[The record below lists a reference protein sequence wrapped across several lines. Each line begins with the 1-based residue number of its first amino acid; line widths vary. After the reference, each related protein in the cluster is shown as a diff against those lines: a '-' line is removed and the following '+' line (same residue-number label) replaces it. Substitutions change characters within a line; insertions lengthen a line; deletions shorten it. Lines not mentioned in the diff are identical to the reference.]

1 MLQAKNS
8 RTALTKQDLSIL
20 IGNSLDHFDTAIYSF
35 IAPVIS
41 EIFFPNYDP
50 IVSLILTYSV
60 FASSLFT
67 RPIGSIVFSVVARN
81 KGAALALSY
90 SLIGLSITTIA
101 IGFIPTY
108 AVLGCFAPFIL
119 TIFRMLQGIFAEGEK
134 AIAKLY
140 ILENKLHVQAVKAST
155 LYQFSSMVGI
165 ILASF
170 AGTLLINY
178 NYSNYWRLCFILGG
192 GSGIIGY
199 NLRKYVYRVEMD
211 QVKPLYYEIRLV
223 RDNKLKI
230 FSVAVVSC
238 FSYVTYSIV
247 FIVMN
252 NFVPGITSISL
263 ELMMSYNIILLVVDA
278 GMLLLIGY
286 LIREYNSTRVMMIST
301 AVLFITIVPL
311 WRNIDGSGLWYVN
324 FVRLWIITI
333 GVFFT
338 CSINVWIDSLF
349 ENEDKYL
356 LSGIGEAIG
365 SSIGRLTPILCM
377 MLWHFTKFS
386 ISIALYIAI
395 IALLTIWIM
404 RANSKLNS
412 PPPADL

>member
-8 RTALTKQDLSIL
+8 KTALTKRDLSIL

-60 FASSLFT
+60 FASSMFT
-67 RPIGSIVFSVVARN
+67 RPIGSIIFSVIAGN

-108 AVLGCFAPFIL
+108 ATIGFFAPFIL
-119 TIFRMLQGIFAEGEK
+119 TICRMLQGIFAEGEK
-134 AIAKLY
+134 VIAKLY

-165 ILASF
+165 ILASLT
-170 AGTLLINY
+170 GMLLINY
-178 NYSNYWRLCFILGG
+178 NYSDYWRLCFILGG
-192 GSGIIGY
+192 GVGITGC
-199 NLRKYVYRVEMD
+199 NLRKYAYRVEID
-211 QVKPLYYEIRLV
+211 QIKPLYDEIKLV
-223 RDNKLKI
+223 RNNKLKI

-252 NFVPGITSISL
+252 NFVPGVTSISL
-263 ELMMSYNIILLVVDA
+263 EVMMSYNTILLVIDA

-301 AVLFITIVPL
+301 IVLFITIVPL
-311 WRNIDGSGLWYVN
+311 WRNIDGSSLWYVN
-324 FVRLWIITI
+324 CVRFWIITI
-333 GVFFT
+333 GVFFA
-338 CSINVWIDSLF
+338 CSINLWINSLF
-349 ENEDKYL
+349 TNEDKYL

-365 SSIGRLTPILCM
+365 SSVGRLTPVLCM

-386 ISIALYIAI
+386 ISIALYIAT
-395 IALLTIWIM
+395 IALLTLWII
-404 RANSKLNS
+404 KVK
-412 PPPADL
+412 DEF

>member
-8 RTALTKQDLSIL
+8 KTALTKRDLSIL

-140 ILENKLHVQAVKAST
+140 ILENKLHVQAVEAST

-192 GSGIIGY
+192 GGVIIGY
-199 NLRKYVYRVEMD
+199 NLRKYVYRVEID
-211 QVKPLYYEIRLV
+211 QVKPLYYEIKLV

-238 FSYVTYSIV
+238 FSYVTYSVV

-301 AVLFITIVPL
+301 VVLFFTIVPL
-311 WRNIDGSGLWYVN
+311 WRNMDGSGLWYVN

-333 GVFFT
+333 GIFFT
-338 CSINVWIDSLF
+338 CSMNVWINSLF

-377 MLWHFTKFS
+377 TLWHFTKFS
-386 ISIALYIAI
+386 ISIALYIAM
-395 IALLTIWIM
+395 IALLTVWII
-404 RANSKLNS
+404 RVNSKLNS
-412 PPPADL
+412 KLNS

>member
-412 PPPADL
+412 PPPVDL